1 MATFF
6 KIIKKTVKHWYIP
19 LIVGLLFLL
28 TGIYIFTTMQETY
41 GALAILFSLSFLISG
56 ILEIWFSI
64 QNRKEL
70 EGWGWYLTVGIFSLL
85 IGILL
90 ISQPGI
96 AVTTLP
102 LFVGFTLLFRSV
114 QGLGFA
120 FELKNYGVLKWGN
133 IAIASVLG
141 IIFSIILLSNPI
153 ITGISLVVATAL
165 AFIFSGINSIVLSFY
180 LKKLKNMTKKVKTE
194 LRDKIE
200 ELKEEYY
207 NAIS

>member
-194 LRDKIE
+194 LRDK
-200 ELKEEYY
+200 
-207 NAIS
+207 

>member
-207 NAIS
+207 DAIS